1 MSSRLLRLLSGF
13 SRVRLFA
20 TPWTAAS
27 KAPPSMGFSRQEYW
41 SGVPLPAEIKLEPR
55 AGRLLVLPSSG
66 ENVGKAQ
73 VSKAEMSSFPVP
85 PLADPVI
92 GVR

>member
-1 MSSRLLRLLSGF
+1 MLLLSKDEETEAQRDKVSFPVSSRLLRLLSGF

-27 KAPPSMGFSRQEYW
+27 EAPPSMGFSRQEYW

-66 ENVGKAQ
+66 
-73 VSKAEMSSFPVP
+73 
-85 PLADPVI
+85 
-92 GVR
+92 